1 MTNTKAIQTVQAVE
15 TLFKDVMSLYWEYLS
30 FLEDLVKRI
39 PKTEK
44 NTLLEIQEH
53 VVEIQEAMDH
63 DIGIFERV
71 ANEDGEGIN
80 KFQDDLKIQD
90 IYKNLKQ

>member
-1 MTNTKAIQTVQAVE
+1 MQTVQAVE

-39 PKTEK
+39 PETEK
-44 NTLLEIQEH
+44 DTLLEIQEH
-53 VVEIQEAMDH
+53 VLEVQGAMDH
-63 DIGIFERV
+63 DINIFEKV

-90 IYKNLKQ
+90 IYNNLKK